1 MIYTLTFNPALDY
14 VIKTDDFRVGKEH
27 RTDNGS
33 FFCGGKGI
41 NVSTVLNELSVKS
54 VALGFIAGFTG
65 KEIELR
71 LRSSGIETDFVELKS
86 GISRVNVKVRSDSE
100 TDINTAGPDIDADD
114 LDDLYKKIDRITDG
128 DTLIVSGS
136 VPAGLPKT
144 VYEDILLKLKDK
156 DVRFVVDAVGD
167 FLMNALGCRPFLI
180 KPNNDELADIFGYTV
195 DSVEK
200 VTECAR
206 VLQQKGAKNVLV
218 SMGEKG
224 SVLLDENG
232 KIHFMRS
239 YGGHAVNTVGA
250 GDSMVAGFVAGYIKT
265 GDFSYALKLGT
276 AAGSATALSLGLT
289 DRKKIDEM
297 LKLIEKE

>member
-1 MIYTLTFNPALDY
+1 MIFTITFNPALDY
-14 VIKTDDFRVGKEH
+14 VIKTDDFRVGREH